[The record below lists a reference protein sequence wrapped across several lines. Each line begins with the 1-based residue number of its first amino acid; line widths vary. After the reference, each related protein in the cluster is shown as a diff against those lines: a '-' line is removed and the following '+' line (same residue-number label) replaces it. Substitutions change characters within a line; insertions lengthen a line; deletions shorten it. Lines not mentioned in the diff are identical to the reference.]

1 MDTWMSDSDEEVDV
15 RPATLHD
22 VQRLAELTSTLGY
35 PVEAADLRPRVERTL
50 VRDDTALYV
59 AEAVTGEVVGW
70 ILGAEQETFE
80 MGRRCEILGLV
91 VAETGRRRGT
101 GSRLVAAIEAWG
113 RSRGLGWILVRSN
126 ITRPES
132 HPFYERV
139 GYGRVKTQHVYS
151 KPLAHGRASE
161 GVR

>member
-1 MDTWMSDSDEEVDV
+1 MSDSDEAVDV

-35 PVEAADLRPRVERTL
+35 AVEAADLRPRVERTL

-70 ILGAEQETFE
+70 ILGAEQETLE

-101 GSRLVAAIEAWG
+101 GRRLVAAIEAWG
-113 RSRGLGWILVRSN
+113 RRRGLGRVVVRSN
-126 ITRPES
+126 IARHES
-132 HPFYERV
+132 HPFYERL

-151 KPLAHGRASE
+151 KPLLPGRDPE
-161 GVR
+161 DLR